1 MIVIGS
7 DHAGENLKR
16 KIKEYLN
23 ENNLEYADINN
34 YDENDDYPDI
44 ASKLSNKVLENK
56 DNLGIAICGSGI
68 GMCITCNKFSG
79 IRAAL
84 CVDEYMAKMCR
95 MHNDAN
101 VICLG
106 ERLDYYNDGKVY
118 EIIENFMKT
127 SFEGGRHERRLEKI
141 SKIENSNKGDNI

>member
-118 EIIENFMKT
+118 EIIENFIKT
-127 SFEGGRHERRLEKI
+127 SFEGGRHERRLETI
-141 SKIENSNKGDNI
+141 CKIENINKGDNI

>member
-118 EIIENFMKT
+118 EIIENFIKT